1 MISYRAEVE
10 AARLDRLLGELAPE
24 IPRTRWTAWIAE
36 GKVLV
41 NGEPAFKAGQKIRVG
56 NLVETELPTLA
67 VPGFTA
73 VPEAIDLPTLYE
85 DDRLWIIDKPDDM
98 VVHPAPGHP
107 TGTILNALLYRLG
120 ARAEG
125 AFEDAP
131 ETHDAMCQ
139 MPGALMDE
147 EVFPAPIW
155 PGLVHRLD
163 RHTTGCLVLTKD
175 REAQLGLQAQ
185 FKERTVEKR
194 YLAICRMSRK
204 LPEIGSLLV
213 DAPIAR
219 HRLERL
225 KMTVN
230 PEGRAAQTR
239 VRLLAKGGGMALV
252 ECELLTGR
260 THQIRLHLSHLGAP
274 LLGDPIYGGAGR
286 WLDIERL
293 PMEAPY
299 PFLHA
304 WKLSINH
311 PGDGRRMDIQAPIP
325 ERFREAVRRLDMVLP
340 TA

>member
-1 MISYRAEVE
+1 MISHRADVE
-10 AARLDRLLGELAPE
+10 APRLDRLLGELAPE

-36 GKVLV
+36 GRVLI
-41 NGEPAFKAGQKIRVG
+41 NGEPAFKAGQKVRVG

-73 VPEAIDLPTLYE
+73 VPEAIDLPTLFE
-85 DDRLWIIDKPDDM
+85 DERLWIIDKPDDM

-107 TGTILNALLYRLG
+107 SGTILNALLYRLG

-131 ETHDAMCQ
+131 EASDE
-139 MPGALMDE
+139 DE
-147 EVFPAPIW
+147 ESFPAPIW

-163 RHTTGCLVLTKD
+163 RHTTGCLILTKD
-175 REAQLGLQAQ
+175 REAQLALQAQ
-185 FKERTVEKR
+185 FKTRTVEKR

-204 LPEIGSLLV
+204 LPELGSLLV

-230 PEGRAAQTR
+230 PEGRPSQTR

-260 THQIRLHLSHLGAP
+260 THQIRLHLAHLGAP

-286 WLDIERL
+286 WLDLERQ
-293 PMEAPY
+293 PIEAPY

-304 WKLSINH
+304 WKLSLDH
-311 PGDGRRMDIQAPIP
+311 PEDGRRMNMVAPIP
-325 ERFREAVRRLDMVLP
+325 ERFREAVRRLDMTLP
-340 TA
+340 D

>member
-1 MISYRAEVE
+1 MISHRAEVE
-10 AARLDRLLGELAPE
+10 APRLDRLLGELAPE
-24 IPRTRWTAWIAE
+24 VPRTRWTAWIAE

-41 NGEPAFKAGQKIRVG
+41 NGEPAFKAGQKIKIG
-56 NLVETELPTLA
+56 HLIETELPTLA
-67 VPGFTA
+67 MPGFTA
-73 VPEAIDLPTLYE
+73 VPEAIELPTLFE
-85 DDRLWIIDKPDDM
+85 DERIWVIDKPDDM

-125 AFEDAP
+125 AFHDEPLSP
-131 ETHDAMCQ
+131 EE
-139 MPGALMDE
+139 DE

-175 REAQLGLQAQ
+175 REAQLALQAQ

-194 YLAICRMSRK
+194 YLALCRMSRK
-204 LPEIGSLLV
+204 LPEIGSQLV

-230 PEGRAAQTR
+230 PEGRPAQTR
-239 VRLLAKGGGMALV
+239 VRLLSKGGGMALV

-260 THQIRLHLSHLGAP
+260 THQIRLHLAHLGAP

-286 WLDIERL
+286 WLDTERQPIE
-293 PMEAPY
+293 ASY

-304 WKLSINH
+304 WKLAIDH
-311 PGDGRRMDIQAPIP
+311 PGDGRRLALQAPIP

-340 TA
+340 PTGP